1 MPSFL
6 QGVFLQSL
14 RNCGKKAPRTLN
26 PSHKILE
33 NCCKKQH
40 FSNMNKIEI
49 SWEVILLFY
58 VWEPSMP
65 YFGKTSKTFSYFC
78 QVFYKVSFCQ
88 VWEIAV
94 KRHHGRWILVTKF
107 LKIHVKN
114 NIFQTWI
121 KSKNNFFILLFFI
134 FENIRCHTCGKMK
147 RKYFLYFEF
156 FIRCLLIVAHFE
168 KLR

>member
-1 MPSFL
+1 M
-6 QGVFLQSL
+6 V
-14 RNCGKKAPRTLN
+14 
-26 PSHKILE
+26 
-33 NCCKKQH
+33 
-40 FSNMNKIEI
+40 
-49 SWEVILLFY
+49 
-58 VWEPSMP
+58 

-78 QVFYKVSFCQ
+78 QVFYKVSFCK

-107 LKIHVKN
+107 LKIVVKN

-121 KSKNNFFILLFFI
+121 KSKKKFFILLFFI

-168 KLR
+168 KLRKKGTSPSQKSDENFKFSPRCQVSENFLFHTLKLYITEVLYTKK